1 MNVTLEKVDNVN
13 GFITISLEANDYQDK
28 VKKELRT
35 IGLRHPER
43 GFRPGHVP
51 MSLLQ
56 KKYGRSALVE
66 VVSNESYEALVKY
79 IQENKLNILG
89 DPIIANA
96 ADLELENG
104 KDFTI
109 KYEVGLA
116 PEIGYAVGKDTTIP
130 YYNIEVSQE
139 ILNKNDEMLL
149 ARAGKQV
156 PGDEVDAT
164 ALVKGSI
171 VELNEDGSVKEGG
184 IAAEK
189 TIVSPQHFADDEQKA
204 LFLGKKVND
213 EVVFNPW
220 ATCNGNATELAS
232 MLNVDKEQVTDMK
245 SNFKMTITEILVVK
259 NAEHN
264 QEFYDEMFGT
274 GKINSEEEYFAK
286 LKENIANQMK
296 GDSNYR
302 FTIDARKAIMEKVG
316 ELELPAAFL
325 KKWLLRQENSKHTP
339 ETIDADFDKMVPDLQ
354 WQLVKEKIVADLGV
368 KVEEADFLNIAK
380 LIAVQQFAQYGMTN
394 IPDDV
399 VERYAKEILDNK
411 EYRQRI
417 TERAVEDK
425 MYAGIKEAATVEEKT
440 VSADEFN
447 ALFKAEEAAEEAPA
461 TEEA

>member
-1 MNVTLEKVDNVN
+1 M
-13 GFITISLEANDYQDK
+13 
-28 VKKELRT
+28 
-35 IGLRHPER
+35 
-43 GFRPGHVP
+43 
-51 MSLLQ
+51 
-56 KKYGRSALVE
+56 
-66 VVSNESYEALVKY
+66 
-79 IQENKLNILG
+79 
-89 DPIIANA
+89 
-96 ADLELENG
+96 
-104 KDFTI
+104 
-109 KYEVGLA
+109 
-116 PEIGYAVGKDTTIP
+116 
-130 YYNIEVSQE
+130 
-139 ILNKNDEMLL
+139 
-149 ARAGKQV
+149 
-156 PGDEVDAT
+156 
-164 ALVKGSI
+164 
-171 VELNEDGSVKEGG
+171 KEGG

-447 ALFKAEEAAEEAPA
+447 ALFKAEEAAEEA
-461 TEEA
+461 